1 MSERQILLHRFRLLR
16 LLRISLVIGALYDLT
31 FAAAMVFAPEIPARI
46 FSLPL
51 PGPGFYLWILATF
64 LGMLAAFYLLAAHDP
79 RRYSGV
85 IVVAIAGRTVGAL
98 VFATAAVLEP
108 GLGGLVPLA
117 VADLLF
123 AVAHAAFWLPIR
135 S

>member
-1 MSERQILLHRFRLLR
+1 MSEREALVHRFRLLR
-16 LLRISLVIGALYDLT
+16 LLRLSLVLGAVYDAV
-31 FAAAMVFAPEIPARI
+31 FALAMVGAPELPARV

-51 PGPGFYLWILATF
+51 PGPTFYLWILAT
-64 LGMLAAFYLLAAHDP
+64 LLCMLAALYLLAAHDP

-85 IVVAIAGRTVGAL
+85 VVVAIAGRAVGAAA
-98 VFATAAVLEP
+98 FAAAAALEP

-117 VADLLF
+117 AADLLF

-135 S
+135 